1 MARDGEITGLT
12 TVLIK
17 RKYVYRD
24 LDRFGNER
32 IYLWRKGQ
40 FKLRVRAAI
49 GSAEFDQIYHKWLS
63 EAASPPMQLK
73 RPTKP
78 VPQSLR
84 WLAVEYFSSP
94 AFKALDPST
103 QRTTRLLVDKIMV
116 EPIAPGSL
124 LRFGDCPLDK
134 FDAKAVRIIR
144 DRRTDRPDAA
154 NNRVRRIR
162 QIYNW
167 ALEGSVE
174 GVRANPARDI
184 RPFRPTRPG
193 GFPEWT
199 EQDIVIFEKRHAIGS
214 RARLA
219 MALLLY
225 TGVRRSD
232 VIRLGKQ
239 HIQDGDLVFRQHKGR
254 NSSPLTLQ
262 LPILSPLASII
273 ASSPVGDLAF
283 LVNEQGHPVS
293 APGFGNW
300 FRKRCNEAGLNHLS
314 AHGLR
319 KAGANRAAE
328 AGASAHQL
336 MAIFGW
342 RALRH
347 AEAYTRGAER
357 KRLARDA
364 MHLLA
369 GTKRD
374 EKFPTFE
381 GDPKKWEKE
390 G

>member
-116 EPIAPGSL
+116 EPIAPGSPL
-124 LRFGDCPLDK
+124 QFGDCPLDR

-144 DRRTDRPDAA
+144 DRRADRPDAA

-162 QIYNW
+162 GIYNW
-167 ALEGSVE
+167 ALEDGVE
-174 GVRANPARDI
+174 GIKSNPARDI
-184 RPFRPTRPG
+184 KLLRPTRPG

-199 EQDIVIFEKRHAIGS
+199 EQDIETFEARHPVGT

-219 MALLLY
+219 LSLLLF

-232 VIRLGKQ
+232 VVRLGKQ
-239 HIQDGDLVFRQHKGR
+239 HIQGGVLVFRQHKGR
-254 NSSPLTLQ
+254 KSSPLMLE
-262 LPILSPLASII
+262 LPILPPLASII
-273 ASSPVGDLAF
+273 AASPVGDLAF
-283 LVNEQGHPVS
+283 LVNDLGRPFTS
-293 APGFGNW
+293 GSFGNW
-300 FRKRCNEAGLNHLS
+300 FRRSCNEAGLKHLS

-328 AGASAHQL
+328 GGATAHQL
-336 MAIFGW
+336 MAVFGW
-342 RALRH
+342 KALRH
-347 AEAYTRGAER
+347 AEGYTRGAER

-369 GTKRD
+369 GTERG

-381 GDPKKWEKE
+381 GDCKKWDKK

>member
-1 MARDGEITGLT
+1 M
-12 TVLIK
+12 LIK
-17 RKYVYRD
+17 RRYVHLDR
-24 LDRFGNER
+24 DRFGNER
-32 IYLWRKGQ
+32 VYFWRKGQ
-40 FKLRVRAAI
+40 PKLRVRAAV
-49 GSAEFDQIYHKWLS
+49 GSAEFDQLYHEWQRGSSALPVS
-63 EAASPPMQLK
+63 RK
-73 RPTKP
+73 RPEKP

-84 WLAVEYFSSP
+84 WLAVEYFSSVG
-94 AFKALDPST
+94 FKALDPST
-103 QRTTRLLVDKIMV
+103 QRTTRLLLDKIMV
-116 EPIAPGSL
+116 EPIAPGSPL
-124 LRFGDCPLDK
+124 QFGDCPLDR

-144 DRRTDRPDAA
+144 DRRADRPDAA

-162 QIYNW
+162 QVFNW
-167 ALEGSVE
+167 ALEIGVE
-174 GVRANPARDI
+174 DVRSNPARDI
-184 RPFRPTRPG
+184 KLFRPTRPG

-199 EQDIVIFEKRHAIGS
+199 ESDIVAFEARHTVGT

-219 MALLLY
+219 LAILLY

-232 VIRLGKQ
+232 VVRLGRQ
-239 HIQDGDLVFRQHKGR
+239 HIQNGALVFRPYKGR
-254 NSSPLTLQ
+254 NSSPLTLK
-262 LPILSPLASII
+262 LPILPQLANII

-283 LVNEQGHPVS
+283 LVNEYGQPFTSGS
-293 APGFGNW
+293 FGNW
-300 FRKRCNEAGLNHLS
+300 FRRRCNEAGLKHLS

-328 AGASAHQL
+328 GGVSAHQL

-347 AEAYTRGAER
+347 AEGYTRGVER

-369 GTKRD
+369 GTERD

-381 GDPKKWEKE
+381 GDSKKWEKK